1 MADEQISFE
10 NAYKELEETVRK
22 LEAGS
27 LTLEESL
34 ALFERGTE
42 LATLCGQRLDQAEL
56 RVSKLVPSP
65 QGDIEAAPFE
75 DWEEGEME
83 PVLPF

>member
-1 MADEQISFE
+1 MADEKISFE
-10 NAYKELEETVRK
+10 SAYKELEETVRK

-42 LATLCGQRLDQAEL
+42 LASLCGQQLDEAEL
-56 RVSKLVPSP
+56 RVRKLVPSP
-65 QGDIEAAPFE
+65 RGDIEDVPFE
-75 DWEEGEME
+75 DWEEGETDAR
-83 PVLPF
+83 LRF